1 MLEPLGLDARTADVY
16 GLLLANRDWGTREI
30 ADRLGITPAEAQA
43 AVERL
48 TALRLLHRSDAS
60 GGLRP
65 ADPAL
70 GLRDLL
76 NERKRELAG
85 RQEAVARCEAG
96 MAELVGTYSELYA
109 GRTQPVAQRF
119 LGVEAVQERIR
130 ELSAEAVS
138 ECLTFNPGGAQSRA
152 SLAASKP
159 LDRALL
165 ERGVR
170 MRTVYLDSVRNDAV
184 TTEYA
189 EWLTDLGGE
198 VRTAPSLPVRMLLF
212 DRRTVIVPAD
222 PENTRK
228 GAVQLAEPGVV
239 VGLAGLFDRVWE
251 SAVPLGTRQD
261 RDEEGLT
268 RQEKELLRLLG
279 TGLTDEA
286 AGRRLGLSLR
296 TVRRMMAELMK
307 RLGASSRFE
316 AGLRAAR
323 REWV

>member
-16 GLLLANRDWGTREI
+16 GLLLANRAWGVAEI
-30 ADRLGITPAEAQA
+30 AGRLGVTTAEAHA
-43 AVERL
+43 SVERL
-48 TALRLLHRSDAS
+48 TALRLLHRSAAS
-60 GGLRP
+60 GELRP
-65 ADPAL
+65 ADPAS
-70 GLRDLL
+70 GLRALL
-76 NERKRELAG
+76 DERKRELAG
-85 RQEAVARCEAG
+85 RQEAVARCEAD
-96 MAELVGTYSELYA
+96 MAELVGAYSELYT
-109 GRTQPVAQRF
+109 GRTQSAAQRF
-119 LGVEAVQERIR
+119 VGVEAVQERIR
-130 ELSAEAVS
+130 ALSAEAVS

-152 SLAASKP
+152 SLDASKP
-159 LDRALL
+159 LDRAVL

-212 DRRTVIVPAD
+212 DRRTVVVPAD

-228 GAVQLAEPGVV
+228 GAVQLTEPGVV
-239 VGLAGLFDRVWE
+239 AGLAGLFDRVWE
-251 SAVPLGTRQD
+251 SAVPLGSRRD
-261 RDEEGLT
+261 RDDRGLT
-268 RQEKELLRLLG
+268 GQEKELLRLLG

-307 RLGASSRFE
+307 RLGAGSRFE
-316 AGLRAAR
+316 AGLLAAR
-323 REWV
+323 RGWA